1 MQSYIKNVVQKVE
14 DSKIENFFNSVSKR
28 FNNLST
34 FSCVELYPINPIR
47 HTLPDNSPSPFH
59 ISIPKF
65 LKR

>member
-1 MQSYIKNVVQKVE
+1 MQSNFTDLVQKVE
-14 DSKIENFFNSVSKR
+14 DSKIENFFSSVSNR

-34 FSCVELYPINPIR
+34 FSSHELKPISPTR
-47 HTLPDNSPSPFH
+47 HTLPDNSPSPFP

>member
-1 MQSYIKNVVQKVE
+1 MQSKFTDMVQKVE
-14 DSKIENFFNSVSKR
+14 DSKIEYFFNSVSNR

-34 FSCVELYPINPIR
+34 FSSLELNPISPTR
-47 HTLPDNSPSPFH
+47 HTYPDKSPSPDP